1 MERFVPMETTSSRRS
16 LAYSSRRIA
25 VDEKRN
31 AREEPAEGPGNEGDA
46 RKRKNIVGR
55 RGGGVRKRVY
65 TKKEEDSNHRGT
77 TRPRLKV

>member
-55 RGGGVRKRVY
+55 RGGVRKRVY